1 MNIIYEKSDSAEIP
15 RFISVICSIVG
26 GPSFLITSFY
36 GCPGKTSEEAK
47 VFRRLYNHIY
57 EISNKF
63 GISVLILGGDFNQ
76 NLNDIT
82 NNNCEDKKT
91 FHKIISDF
99 LLTDAFSACPSQIN
113 EKDKIRLSRQDQTA
127 YCSEQGFTYFP
138 RIVGNKKSRLD
149 TIFFS
154 PFLPLISSMTFYTE
168 LKDPKT
174 FSWNR
179 EQTLKRKKNKN

>member
-1 MNIIYEKSDSAEIP
+1 MLTDTRISQQKYEFLIERSSLSDQINTRKKRFFSTKSENAKTGGASIYFPQCYDNVMNIIYEKSDSAEIP

-36 GCPGKTSEEAK
+36 GCPGKTSEKAK

-82 NNNCEDKKT
+82 NNNCDDKKT
-91 FHKIISDF
+91 FHKIN
-99 LLTDAFSACPSQIN
+99 SALNTP
-113 EKDKIRLSRQDQTA
+113 L
-127 YCSEQGFTYFP
+127 
-138 RIVGNKKSRLD
+138 
-149 TIFFS
+149 
-154 PFLPLISSMTFYTE
+154 LISM
-168 LKDPKT
+168 LMLLMIKI
-174 FSWNR
+174 
-179 EQTLKRKKNKN
+179 LI